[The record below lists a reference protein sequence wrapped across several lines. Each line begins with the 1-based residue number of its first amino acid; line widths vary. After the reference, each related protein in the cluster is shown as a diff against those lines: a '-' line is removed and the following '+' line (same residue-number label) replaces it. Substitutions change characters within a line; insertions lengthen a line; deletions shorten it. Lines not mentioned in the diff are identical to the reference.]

1 MRTYVAVLEC
11 QVRTASSKEDVLL
24 KMKLLLLL
32 LLILLRALIILMPHL
47 RSLNFSDRNID
58 YWTPFLTGL
67 RSGVRGA
74 SRMPC
79 ECE

>member
-32 LLILLRALIILMPHL
+32 LLLHALIILMPHL

-67 RSGVRGA
+67 RSQRLF
-74 SRMPC
+74 M
-79 ECE
+79 